1 MSAPENTSDNTPE
14 DTSAANGSSASTQ
27 EAIQRDIDRQRE
39 QLAQTVD
46 ALSHKL
52 DVKSQAQ
59 EKVAQVRD
67 RATTDSGKPRPELLA
82 VGAVG
87 VAALVALIWWRRHR

>member
-1 MSAPENTSDNTPE
+1 MNTEGNGTGRATPE
-14 DTSAANGSSASTQ
+14 
-27 EAIQRDIDRQRE
+27 EIQADIDRQRE

-59 EKVAQVRD
+59 EKMALAKD
-67 RATTDSGKPRPELLA
+67 RATTDTGKPRPEL
-82 VGAVG
+82 VAVG
-87 VAALVALIWWRRHR
+87 VALVAGVVALVWWRRSR